1 MAPARLSVAQDSL
14 CPMSI
19 RSGSDAVALLG
30 LIVGANFALTDV
42 GDRGSGQAAAAP
54 VSAHVSTGF
63 VSR

>member
-30 LIVGANFALTDV
+30 LIVGLGLPTAGAAN
-42 GDRGSGQAAAAP
+42 RGSEESVAASIPART
-54 VSAHVSTGF
+54 STGF